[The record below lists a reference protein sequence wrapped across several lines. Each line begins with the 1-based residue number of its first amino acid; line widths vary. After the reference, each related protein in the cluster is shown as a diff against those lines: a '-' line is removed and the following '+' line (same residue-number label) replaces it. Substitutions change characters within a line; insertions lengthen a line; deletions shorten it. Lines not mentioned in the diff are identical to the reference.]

1 MRRLGGGRPPSLSM
15 YSLRALQGR
24 RRAAAV
30 GTAQAAPHA
39 TPGSPRREPPAV
51 PHPEGVGGDERGGG
65 SDAVPA
71 WRWGLAMGK
80 KGGGRGGDG
89 ARRAAAACRPR
100 SSTAA
105 ACPSRPPAYRCRRP
119 AASRGWTTRH
129 GWRLGV
135 DGRRH
140 DARRPPVQDTAP
152 PGRRHAAGDD
162 AGGLVAPR
170 RLQTTAAPRGEGAAR
185 TSGFRRRAPGRGA
198 HAHTWRTLWWW
209 TLDKSSLSGVVCVH
223 GAMK

>member
-65 SDAVPA
+65 SGAVPA

-80 KGGGRGGDG
+80 KGGGGGGDG

-105 ACPSRPPAYRCRRP
+105 ACPPRPPAYRCRRP

-152 PGRRHAAGDD
+152 PGRRSGRA
-162 AGGLVAPR
+162 
-170 RLQTTAAPRGEGAAR
+170 TAATNRGGRAWRRWRSPHRRHGRAAR
-185 TSGFRRRAPGRGA
+185 GGGSTDERLSPSSARERRSRPHVA
-198 HAHTWRTLWWW
+198 
-209 TLDKSSLSGVVCVH
+209 DFVVVDS
-223 GAMK
+223 